1 MPTSFRIR
9 RRRDPLV
16 AATLDAVED
25 HALGRKDD
33 GIPPYRG
40 VRPPGRRVSHR
51 LTRSPF
57 VLQTAAAGYTGNG
70 HYVAVLDSG
79 VDYQHADF
87 GSCTAPGVPATC
99 RVAGA
104 YEMAA
109 NDGSLDD
116 DGRGSNVSG
125 IALGVAPGAR
135 ILNYDVFN
143 PTTDSAANIDIKKA
157 RSADHP
163 PGHSG
168 SRVPAWASSSHTGN
182 RSSQGADRVKVP
194 VGRAVLAAAC
204 PASRLSW
211 TDRCKATD
219 RRRTSSTKVEGTK
232 TFVVAGVQV
241 RARRAANHIFAV
253 GVPSHHLR

>member
-1 MPTSFRIR
+1 MNVYAHALPDPTPKGSPRRRNSR
-9 RRRDPLV
+9 RRRGSRPRKKGGWNS
-16 AATLDAVED
+16 
-25 HALGRKDD
+25 ALPSRTSARPKSQ
-33 GIPPYRG
+33 PP
-40 VRPPGRRVSHR
+40 
-51 LTRSPF
+51 TRSPF
-57 VLQTAAAGYTGNG
+57 VPQTAAAGYTGNG
-70 HYVAVLDSG
+70 HYVAVLDIG
-79 VDYQHADF
+79 VNYQHADF

-168 SRVPAWASSSHTGN
+168 PRVPAWASSSHTGN
-182 RSSQGADRVKVP
+182 RSSQGA
-194 VGRAVLAAAC
+194 GRASGVSGGV
-204 PASRLSW
+204 PRITIVMDGSMQS
-211 TDRCKATD
+211 DRQTENVVD
-219 RRRTSSTKVEGTK
+219 EVEGTK